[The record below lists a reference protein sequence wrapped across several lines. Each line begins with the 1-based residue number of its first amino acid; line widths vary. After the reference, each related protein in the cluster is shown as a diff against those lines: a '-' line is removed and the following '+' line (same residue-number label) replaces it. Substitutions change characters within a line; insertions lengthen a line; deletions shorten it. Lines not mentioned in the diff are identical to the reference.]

1 MIIYIINFMIFF
13 NFVFLSAVI
22 NTDPLHVSQ
31 NEKLVHLY
39 SHGFG
44 ENGPF
49 GNGTAYTADV
59 EGPAFPDAPGQL
71 DVAVFYTK
79 PAVDVLADHVNHV
92 LTRSPEQEPFLHP
105 PRDKDVQNKLLIEG
119 LSCGAGTLINFLA
132 RLYAGEHDSAEKETM
147 KKIDSA
153 FKGFILGV
161 PFLDV
166 KRVASLCYA
175 AKVVAIGMTV
185 GSYKL
190 LKFALKKYS
199 KTVDTEK
206 TTDTAKKLAAYCMVL
221 PLTYVVA
228 HKAFMYGIT
237 RFIFPWFTGYRFDPT
252 YPTPLES
259 LEKIKGKIKVP
270 VLLHFCKDDGTLIN
284 EKDDILKTYR
294 AFREGNGK
302 QTFIVLTEP
311 GEGSHNQPSDRW
323 LNVRQTFINA
333 VKQNQS
339 FDELKQYC
347 ISPEELERQLNQ

>member
-1 MIIYIINFMIFF
+1 MIIYIINFILFF
-13 NFVFLSAVI
+13 NFVFLSAVV

-49 GNGTAYTADV
+49 GKGTEYTADV
-59 EGPAFPDAPGQL
+59 EGPAYPDAPGRL
-71 DVAVFYTK
+71 DAAVFYTK
-79 PAVDVLADHVNHV
+79 PAVDVLADHVKQIV
-92 LTRSPEQEPFLHP
+92 TRLPEQEPFLHP
-105 PRDKDVQNKLLIEG
+105 LRGKDIQNRLLVEG
-119 LSCGAGTLINFLA
+119 RSCGAGTFINFLA
-132 RLYAGEHDSAEKETM
+132 RLYAGEHDSVEKETM
-147 KKIDSA
+147 TKIDAA
-153 FKGFILGV
+153 FKGFILDV

-175 AKVVAIGMTV
+175 AKVVAIGIAA
-185 GSYKL
+185 GSCKL
-190 LKFALKKYS
+190 LNLVLKKYS
-199 KTVDTEK
+199 TTVDTGK

-221 PLTYVVA
+221 PLTYFVA
-228 HKAFMYGIT
+228 HKAFMHSTT
-237 RFIFPWFTGYRFDPT
+237 RLIFPWFTGYHFDPT
-252 YPTPLES
+252 YPTPLEN
-259 LEKIKGKIKVP
+259 LEKIRGKIKVP

-294 AFREGNGK
+294 AFRAGNEK

-311 GEGSHNQPSDRW
+311 GEGSHNQLSDRW
-323 LNVRQTFINA
+323 KVARKAFINA

-347 ISPEELERQLNQ
+347 ISPEEDRKSVV